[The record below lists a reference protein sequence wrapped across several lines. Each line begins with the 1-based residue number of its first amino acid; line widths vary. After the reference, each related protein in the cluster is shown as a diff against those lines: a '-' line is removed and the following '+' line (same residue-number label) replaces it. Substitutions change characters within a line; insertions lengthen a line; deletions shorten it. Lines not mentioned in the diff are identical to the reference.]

1 MYSFLCF
8 SLTLNFPT
16 LQLDIKA
23 NTPTSP
29 NTAFNKC
36 HFLIL
41 EERDLEHSA
50 SIIENVARIFNQY
63 PAFTIILSK
72 SESQDLDQFRNSNR
86 GNSPLIIVNP
96 LKVYLV
102 YQSVLLLTT
111 IMNRKSLELSVLK
124 KTEKKF
130 PNIPGMF

>member
-1 MYSFLCF
+1 M
-8 SLTLNFPT
+8 
-16 LQLDIKA
+16 
-23 NTPTSP
+23 
-29 NTAFNKC
+29 
-36 HFLIL
+36 
-41 EERDLEHSA
+41 EHSA

-63 PAFTIILSK
+63 PAFTIILS
-72 SESQDLDQFRNSNR
+72 ESRPQDLDQFRNSNR

-111 IMNRKSLELSVLK
+111 IMNRKSMELSVLK

-130 PNIPGMF
+130 

>member
-1 MYSFLCF
+1 MQQDKILLFYFPCF

-16 LQLDIKA
+16 LQLDRKA
-23 NTPTSP
+23 KTPTSP

-63 PAFTIILSK
+63 PAFTIILS
-72 SESQDLDQFRNSNR
+72 ESRTQDLLGNSNE
-86 GNSPLIIVNP
+86 GNSPLVIVNP
-96 LKVYLV
+96 LKV
-102 YQSVLLLTT
+102 SLTYR
-111 IMNRKSLELSVLK
+111 IISH
-124 KTEKKF
+124 
-130 PNIPGMF
+130 